1 MYDEAPASYEHL
13 RIIGVRVSH
22 RSYIP
27 SFIVVIRTI
36 IDAPEVASMSY
47 LVDDSYVNLDVLDGL
62 EVMSVVG
69 MSREL
74 LYHSAAHAQ
83 SSDSG

>member
-1 MYDEAPASYEHL
+1 M
-13 RIIGVRVSH
+13 SH

-27 SFIVVIRTI
+27 SFIVAIRTM
-36 IDAPEVASMSY
+36 IDAPEVASMRY
-47 LVDDSYVNLDVLDGL
+47 LVDDSYDNLDVLDGL

-74 LYHSAAHAQ
+74 LYHSAAHAP
-83 SSDSG
+83 SSDSD